1 MPPNQNNGDCTKA
14 EDGISSLPTN
24 DVICIAD
31 QFHFSSFYSSTNLA
45 GLDESN
51 NDDLSVNTP
60 TPSSAGGNAAS
71 GGGGGVTDTYLT
83 KTGGVGKD
91 GNSPRDIR
99 SDSIS
104 IIDAPMKPH
113 TIANPDRV
121 KLKFYSNVLGDNS
134 TFIHYGKWDG
144 LDQDAPGAYGM
155 ASEAMTDYMYNLS
168 MSLLPHRMDCND
180 FSYIDLGSGTG
191 ASAIHLIQAHK
202 ETIAKATCL
211 NLCKEQNDMAIDTA
225 DEMEIRDRIDVVEA
239 SFEDIPFESNH
250 YDLAFSQDAFIHA
263 YSKKTCYAE
272 AYRVTKPGGAFV
284 FCDLMCGDDPDLT
297 VQELAQ
303 FAERNRINDWLN
315 PSQIIKT
322 CEEVGFKDVKFI
334 NLTTDLRISFQIML
348 KKVTFVLEHGDSG
361 PNVNRVLLMNYR
373 DSICRRITQ
382 IERGVFKWGVIH
394 ARKPVFMELTVKTPV
409 PFVQTNHLILDV
421 NKVKKVVEE
430 GQEEEE
436 PKTNV
441 VVVDIL
447 KKMPKEQIEALPSTV
462 ELLITMSAG
471 LDHIDLDAC
480 KARGIIVKNSG
491 REAITNHV
499 IQYTLCFITLGL
511 RDAFNQLGV
520 AFPSKGWNLNWN
532 CEGKCLTSC
541 TIGIVGLGLIAKG
554 LIAEIR
560 KLAPDTRI
568 IYTTTPDRRDFDVES
583 KMNLEFVAE
592 LKDVAS
598 QCDVLL
604 PLCSL
609 NKSTENLIN
618 KEILGCLR
626 PDAGI
631 INVSRGKIVDTDAL
645 TEALEKKTIRYA
657 ILDCTYPEP
666 LPAEHPLWKK
676 DNCFIFPHYA
686 TNTMDVREKLVTDIQ
701 PIIEDHYGLGHSD
714 ERQKAEEKILRY
726 DLAVAHRLTAK
737 YDMDMLVWNHISARH
752 RSGCLITPGRKM
764 WNTITPEDLV
774 FNSTNVTAD
783 IIHEAIYSARPD
795 VKAIIHL
802 HTPAATAISCLEE
815 GFQPITQD
823 AAYFYGKVATY
834 DWDGVSD
841 DASEK
846 PQLANAVKSV
856 EGCNTLLM
864 YNHGFACF
872 GKSVKEAWVLAY
884 YFERCCETQLR
895 VMQSGGR
902 LRRPNKMVMEK
913 AAESS
918 YLPEFAPGAQEWEA
932 LCEQISF
939 D

>member
-1 MPPNQNNGDCTKA
+1 MMCLYLT
-14 EDGISSLPTN
+14 I
-24 DVICIAD
+24 
-31 QFHFSSFYSSTNLA
+31 
-45 GLDESN
+45 ESN
-51 NDDLSVNTP
+51 LRINT
-60 TPSSAGGNAAS
+60 TYAITSSY
-71 GGGGGVTDTYLT
+71 TQ
-83 KTGGVGKD
+83 
-91 GNSPRDIR
+91 
-99 SDSIS
+99 
-104 IIDAPMKPH
+104 
-113 TIANPDRV
+113 
-121 KLKFYSNVLGDNS
+121 
-134 TFIHYGKWDG
+134 GKWDG
-144 LDQDAPGAYGM
+144 LDQDQPGAYGR

-168 MSLLPHRMDCND
+168 MSLLPHRTDSND
-180 FSYIDLGSGTG
+180 VQYIDLGSGTG
-191 ASAIHLIQAHK
+191 ASAIHLLQKHSA
-202 ETIAKATCL
+202 TISKATCV

-225 DEMEIRDRIDVVEA
+225 AEMEMSDRLDVVEA
-239 SFEDIPFESNH
+239 SFEEIPFMENS

-263 YSKKTCYAE
+263 LTKRVVYAE

-284 FCDLMCGDDPDLT
+284 FCDLMCGDNPDLT

-334 NLTTDLRISFQIML
+334 NLTTDLRISFQLML
-348 KKVTFVLEHGDSG
+348 KKVTFVLEHGDNGS
-361 PNVNRVLLMNYR
+361 NANRVLLMNYR

-409 PFVQTNHLILDV
+409 PFVKTNHLILDV
-421 NKVKKVVEE
+421 KSKNVVEE
-430 GQEEEE
+430 GQGG
-436 PKTNV
+436 PNV

-447 KKMPKEQIEALPSTV
+447 KKMPKEQIDALPSTV
-462 ELLITMSAG
+462 EVLVTMSAG

-480 KARGIIVKNSG
+480 KAKGIIVKQSG

-532 CEGKCLTSC
+532 CEGKSLTSC
-541 TIGIVGLGLIAKG
+541 TIAIIGLGLISKG
-554 LIAEIR
+554 LIEEIR

-568 IYTTTPDRRDFDVES
+568 IYNVPKQRRDFDFES
-583 KMNLEFVAE
+583 KHKLEYVAE
-592 LKDVAS
+592 LTDLAS
-598 QCDVLL
+598 QCDILL

-609 NKSTENLIN
+609 NKSTEHLID
-618 KEILGCLR
+618 KKILGCLK
-626 PDAGI
+626 PEAGI
-631 INVSRGKIVDTDAL
+631 INVSRGKVVDTDAL
-645 TEALEKKTIRYA
+645 TEALENKSIRYA

-666 LPAEHPLWKK
+666 LPADHPLWKK
-676 DNCFIFPHYA
+676 ENCFIFPHYA

-714 ERQKAEEKILRY
+714 ARQKAEEKILRY

-737 YDMDMLVWNHISARH
+737 YGMDMLVWNHISARH

-764 WNTITPEDLV
+764 WGAINPEDLV
-774 FNSTNVTAD
+774 FSSSNVTAD

-802 HTPAATAISCLEE
+802 HTPAAVAVSCLED
-815 GFQPITQD
+815 GFQPLTQD
-823 AAYFYGKVATY
+823 SAYFYGKVATY

-841 DASEK
+841 DSSEK
-846 PQLANAVKSV
+846 PFIANAVKSV

-864 YNHGFACF
+864 YNHGFVCF
-872 GKSVKEAWVLAY
+872 GSSVKEAWVLAY

-895 VMQSGGR
+895 VMQCGGK
-902 LRRPNKMVMEK
+902 LRRPNKLVMQK
-913 AAESS
+913 AAEAS

-932 LCEQISF
+932 LCGEITF

>member
-1 MPPNQNNGDCTKA
+1 MPPNPNS
-14 EDGISSLPTN
+14 EDATG

-45 GLDESN
+45 GLE
-51 NDDLSVNTP
+51 DDDSVSTP
-60 TPSSAGGNAAS
+60 TSTTPHRPS
-71 GGGGGVTDTYLT
+71 
-83 KTGGVGKD
+83 
-91 GNSPRDIR
+91 R
-99 SDSIS
+99 SDSMS
-104 IIDAPMKPH
+104 IIGPEEQVNGDARLKPH

-144 LDQDAPGAYGM
+144 LDQDQPGAYGR

-168 MSLLPHRMDCND
+168 MSLLPHRMDSND
-180 FSYIDLGSGTG
+180 VNYIDLGSGTG
-191 ASAIHLIQAHK
+191 ASAIHLVQKHSA
-202 ETIAKATCL
+202 TISKATCL

-225 DEMEIRDRIDVVEA
+225 AEMDMTDRIDVVEA
-239 SFEDIPFESNH
+239 SFEEIPFKENQ

-263 YSKKTCYAE
+263 LTKKKVYAE

-284 FCDLMCGDDPDLT
+284 FCDLMCGDNPDLT

-315 PSQIIKT
+315 PSQVIKT

-334 NLTTDLRISFQIML
+334 NLTTDLRISFQLML
-348 KKVTFVLEHGDSG
+348 KKVTFVLEHGDSH
-361 PNVNRVLLMNYR
+361 PNSSRVLLMNYR

-409 PFVQTNHLILDV
+409 PFVKTNHLIIDV
-421 NKVKKVVEE
+421 NKVSQKVEE
-430 GQEEEE
+430 GQEA
-436 PKTNV
+436 NV

-447 KKMPKEQIEALPSTV
+447 KKMSKEQIDALPSTV

-480 KARGIIVKNSG
+480 KAKGIIVKQSG
-491 REAITNHV
+491 RDAITNHV

-532 CEGKCLTSC
+532 CEGKSLTSC

-568 IYTTTPDRRDFDVES
+568 IYTVPKQRRDFDVES
-583 KMNLEFVAE
+583 KLKLEYVAE
-592 LKDVAS
+592 LTDLAS

-609 NKSTENLIN
+609 NKSTEHLID
-618 KEILGCLR
+618 KEILGCLK
-626 PDAGI
+626 PEAGI
-631 INVSRGKIVDTDAL
+631 INVSRGKVVDTDAL
-645 TEALEKKTIRYA
+645 TEALENKSIRYA

-666 LPAEHPLWKK
+666 LPADHPLWKK

-701 PIIEDHYGLGHSD
+701 PIIEDYYGLGHSD
-714 ERQKAEEKILRY
+714 ARQKAEEKILRY

-737 YDMDMLVWNHISARH
+737 YNMDMLVWNHISARH

-764 WNTITPEDLV
+764 WGSIVPEDMV
-774 FNSTNVTAD
+774 FSSSNVTAD

-795 VKAIIHL
+795 VKAVIHL
-802 HTPAATAISCLEE
+802 HTPAATAVSCLEE

-823 AAYFYGKVATY
+823 SAYFYGKVATY
-834 DWDGVSD
+834 EWDGVSD

-846 PQLANAVKSV
+846 PDIANAIKSV
-856 EGCNTLLM
+856 AGCNTLLM
-864 YNHGFACF
+864 YNHGFTCF
-872 GKSVKEAWVLAY
+872 GSSVKEAWVLAY

-895 VMQSGGR
+895 VMQCGGK
-902 LRRPNKMVMEK
+902 LRRPKKMVMEK
-913 AAESS
+913 AAEAS

-932 LCEQISF
+932 LCGEISF

>member
-1 MPPNQNNGDCTKA
+1 M
-14 EDGISSLPTN
+14 
-24 DVICIAD
+24 
-31 QFHFSSFYSSTNLA
+31 
-45 GLDESN
+45 GLDE
-51 NDDLSVNTP
+51 DDNISE
-60 TPSSAGGNAAS
+60 SSIPQQ
-71 GGGGGVTDTYLT
+71 L
-83 KTGGVGKD
+83 
-91 GNSPRDIR
+91 PRPPR

-104 IIDAPMKPH
+104 IVGPEEQAGDARLKPY

-134 TFIHYGKWDG
+134 TFIHYVSFCAVIHCLFCSIIVINVKCLLNAGSSSSYHHHHHSKQGKWDG
-144 LDQDAPGAYGM
+144 LDQDAPGAYGR

-168 MSLLPHRMDCND
+168 MSLLPHRTDSND
-180 FSYIDLGSGTG
+180 VQYIDLGSGTG
-191 ASAIHLIQAHK
+191 ASAIHLLQKHSA
-202 ETIAKATCL
+202 TISKATCV

-225 DEMEIRDRIDVVEA
+225 AEMEMSDRLDVVEA
-239 SFEDIPFESNH
+239 SFEEIPFMENS

-263 YSKKTCYAE
+263 LTKRVVYAE

-284 FCDLMCGDDPDLT
+284 FCDLMCGDNPDLT

-334 NLTTDLRISFQIML
+334 NLTTDLRISFQLML
-348 KKVTFVLEHGDSG
+348 KKVTFVLEHGDNGS
-361 PNVNRVLLMNYR
+361 NANRVLLMNYR

-409 PFVQTNHLILDV
+409 PFVKTNHLILDV
-421 NKVKKVVEE
+421 KSKNVVEE
-430 GQEEEE
+430 GQGG
-436 PKTNV
+436 PNV

-447 KKMPKEQIEALPSTV
+447 KKMPKEQIDALPSTV
-462 ELLITMSAG
+462 EVLVTMSAG

-480 KARGIIVKNSG
+480 KAKGIIVKQSG

-532 CEGKCLTSC
+532 CEGKSLTSC
-541 TIGIVGLGLIAKG
+541 TIAIIGLGLISKG
-554 LIAEIR
+554 LIEEIR

-568 IYTTTPDRRDFDVES
+568 IYNVPKQRRDFDFES
-583 KMNLEFVAE
+583 KHKLEYVAE
-592 LKDVAS
+592 LTDLAS
-598 QCDVLL
+598 QCDILL

-609 NKSTENLIN
+609 NKSTEHLID
-618 KEILGCLR
+618 KKILGCLK
-626 PDAGI
+626 PEAGI
-631 INVSRGKIVDTDAL
+631 INVSRGKVVDTDAL
-645 TEALEKKTIRYA
+645 TEALENKSIRYA

-666 LPAEHPLWKK
+666 LPADHPLWKK
-676 DNCFIFPHYA
+676 ENCFIFPHYA

-714 ERQKAEEKILRY
+714 ARQKAEEKILRY

-737 YDMDMLVWNHISARH
+737 YGMDMLVWNHISARH

-764 WNTITPEDLV
+764 WGAINPEDLV
-774 FNSTNVTAD
+774 FSSSNVTAD

-802 HTPAATAISCLEE
+802 HTPAAVAVSCLED
-815 GFQPITQD
+815 GFQPLTQD
-823 AAYFYGKVATY
+823 SAYFYGKVATY

-841 DASEK
+841 DSSEK
-846 PQLANAVKSV
+846 PFIANAVKSV

-864 YNHGFACF
+864 YNHGFVCF
-872 GKSVKEAWVLAY
+872 GSSVKEAWVLAY

-895 VMQSGGR
+895 VMQCGGK
-902 LRRPNKMVMEK
+902 LRRPNKLVMQK
-913 AAESS
+913 AAEAS

-932 LCEQISF
+932 LCGEITF